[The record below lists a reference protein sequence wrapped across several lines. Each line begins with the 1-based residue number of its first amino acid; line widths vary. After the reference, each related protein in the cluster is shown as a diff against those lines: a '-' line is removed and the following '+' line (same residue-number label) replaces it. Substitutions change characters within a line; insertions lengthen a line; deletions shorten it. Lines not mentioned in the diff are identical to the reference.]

1 MAALQ
6 LSENALVVLKKRY
19 LARDAEGKVMETPEE
34 MFWRVAR
41 NIGLVEGLY
50 LAEAYDPTGK
60 QSSHDQPGPE
70 GPGLSGGGWPERLGA
85 IDGLTR
91 WDWEMLQRA
100 YIWLDRHGHMKLPFP
115 QLVQV
120 IERESARVRSFQDE
134 LYRIMTEKKFMFNS
148 PTLMNAGRELSQLSA
163 CFVLPVEDS
172 LTGIFE
178 SIKHAALIH
187 QSGGGTGMSF
197 SRLRPKNDV
206 VRTTGGVAS
215 GPVSFMRVF
224 NAATEAIKQGGRRR
238 GANMGILR
246 VDHPDILEF
255 ITSKQDNA
263 DITNF
268 NISVGITEEFMRA
281 VKEDAEYDLV
291 NPRTGRAV
299 GRLRAHEVF
308 DRIVDGAWRNGE
320 PGIVF
325 LDRLNRDNPTP
336 DLGQIESTNPCVTGD
351 TWVTTAEGPRQV
363 RELVGRPFEVVVNGR
378 AYRTGRE
385 GFFQTGTRPVVR
397 LRTRE
402 GYTVRLTPDHL
413 VMRVVDRTR
422 RRIESAWVPVAEL
435 RPGDCVL
442 LHNHRSLTG
451 WPGELTE
458 GEGYLLGLLVGDGVL
473 KKDAAVLSVWA
484 GEEAI
489 QDGLA
494 RSGVAAVMNLALK
507 SPEGLLPP
515 SRPAGWF
522 PVRGRGEFRLNLSA
536 VRTLAGRMG
545 MAPGR
550 KTVTA
555 ELERASSEGYR
566 GFLRGLFD
574 CDGSVQGTQDK
585 GVSVRLARSDLD
597 LLRGVQR
604 MLLRLGIASAICEE
618 RRKAGTSLMPDG
630 RGGAREYRV
639 RAQHE
644 LVISGDNT
652 VVFAERVGF
661 GESSKAERLASLLAR
676 YRRTV
681 KRECFLATVLSVED
695 DGVEDV
701 YDVRVPGAH
710 AFDANGIYSHNCGE
724 QPLLPY
730 EACCLGSINLSQAV
744 RPDCHSRGGPGPG
757 LEYAR
762 EAIDW
767 EELAR
772 VSRLGV
778 RYLDN
783 IIDANRYPLPE
794 IEAMAHGNRKIGL
807 GVMGWADM
815 LIKLGIP
822 YDSEEAVRLA
832 QEVMGFIHDRAREAT
847 RELAR
852 ERGAFPNFDRSVFR
866 DGPPVRNATLTTIA
880 PTGTI
885 SIIAGCSSGIEPLF
899 ALAFFRK
906 VLDGRQLVEVNPLFE
921 EVAQREGFYT
931 PELMRVV
938 AERGSVRGLPEVPE
952 RWQRVFV
959 TALEVDPEW
968 HIRMQ
973 AAFQAHTDN
982 AVSKT
987 VNMPNRATRADVEK
1001 VYFLAYELGCKGV
1014 TIYRDRSREEQVLN
1028 VGAVPPVGEAGPE
1041 PDGQAR
1047 GEPGEQA
1054 VPPPPDRAGA
1064 GSMPAEAGVPAAGE
1078 PRQVRAET
1086 VEAVRPAGQPLAA
1099 DGAGAPRAVAADRQ
1113 GGAPPEPA
1121 PGEAETG
1128 GRGGITPRA
1137 RPAVTH
1143 GVTERIKTGCGN
1155 LYVTINEDEY
1165 GLCEVFASMGKSG
1178 GCAASQSEAVARL
1191 ISLALRS
1198 GVQPQS
1204 IVKELR
1210 GIRCPSPAWV
1220 EGGGMVL
1227 SCPDAIGILLERYL
1241 KRRAARES
1249 RAGQGSVAQG
1259 NADGVEAGGSNPGG
1273 GGPRWWD
1280 QMAVSLDPVDNHMGA
1295 CPECGGHL
1303 THESGCLVCHF
1314 CGYSRCG

>member
-1 MAALQ
+1 MAEVK
-6 LSENALVVLKKRY
+6 LSENALVVLRKRY
-19 LARDAEGKVMETPEE
+19 LAKDAEGRVVETPEQ
-34 MFWRVAR
+34 MFRRVAR

-50 LAEAYDPTGK
+50 LPEAYDPEGK
-60 QSSHDQPGPE
+60 QRVHDQPAVCGA
-70 GPGLSGGGWPERLGA
+70 GWPERLGVL
-85 IDGLTR
+85 DGLTR

-100 YIWLDRHGHMKLPFP
+100 YIWLNGRGHMKVTFAELC
-115 QLVQV
+115 QLL
-120 IERESARVRSFQDE
+120 ERAGERLLEFQDE
-134 LYRIMTEKKFMFNS
+134 LYRVMVEKKFMFNS

-172 LTGIFE
+172 LAGIFE

-224 NAATEAIKQGGRRR
+224 NAATEAIKQGGTRR

-255 ITSKQDNA
+255 ITCKQENT

-268 NISVGITEEFMRA
+268 NISVGITEQFMEA
-281 VKEDAEYDLV
+281 VKEDREYDLI
-291 NPRTGRAV
+291 NPRTGQAV
-299 GRLRAHEVF
+299 GRLRAREVF

-336 DLGQIESTNPCVTGD
+336 ELGEIESTNP
-351 TWVTTAEGPRQV
+351 
-363 RELVGRPFEVVVNGR
+363 
-378 AYRTGRE
+378 
-385 GFFQTGTRPVVR
+385 
-397 LRTRE
+397 
-402 GYTVRLTPDHL
+402 
-413 VMRVVDRTR
+413 
-422 RRIESAWVPVAEL
+422 
-435 RPGDCVL
+435 
-442 LHNHRSLTG
+442 
-451 WPGELTE
+451 
-458 GEGYLLGLLVGDGVL
+458 
-473 KKDAAVLSVWA
+473 
-484 GEEAI
+484 
-489 QDGLA
+489 
-494 RSGVAAVMNLALK
+494 
-507 SPEGLLPP
+507 
-515 SRPAGWF
+515 
-522 PVRGRGEFRLNLSA
+522 
-536 VRTLAGRMG
+536 
-545 MAPGR
+545 
-550 KTVTA
+550 
-555 ELERASSEGYR
+555 
-566 GFLRGLFD
+566 
-574 CDGSVQGTQDK
+574 
-585 GVSVRLARSDLD
+585 
-597 LLRGVQR
+597 
-604 MLLRLGIASAICEE
+604 
-618 RRKAGTSLMPDG
+618 
-630 RGGAREYRV
+630 
-639 RAQHE
+639 
-644 LVISGDNT
+644 
-652 VVFAERVGF
+652 
-661 GESSKAERLASLLAR
+661 
-676 YRRTV
+676 
-681 KRECFLATVLSVED
+681 
-695 DGVEDV
+695 
-701 YDVRVPGAH
+701 
-710 AFDANGIYSHNCGE
+710 CGE

-730 EACCLGSINLSQAV
+730 EACCLGSINLSQVV
-744 RPDCHSRGGPGPG
+744 RPDYWSRGWQGAG

-772 VSRLGV
+772 LSRLGV

-783 IIDANRYPLPE
+783 IIDANKYPLPE
-794 IEAMAHGNRKIGL
+794 IEAMARGNRKIGL

-822 YDSEEAVRLA
+822 YDAEEALRLA
-832 QEVMGFIHDRAREAT
+832 DEVMGFIHEKAREAT

-852 ERGAFPNFDRSVFR
+852 ERGAFPNFARSVFR

-906 VLDGRQLVEVNPLFE
+906 VLEGRQLVEVNPLFE
-921 EVAQREGFYT
+921 EVARREGFYT

-938 AERGSVRGLPEVPE
+938 AERGSVRGLPGVPE

-959 TALEVDPEW
+959 TALEVDPAW
-968 HIRMQ
+968 HVRMQ
-973 AAFQAHTDN
+973 AAFQTHTDN

-987 VNMPNRATRADVEK
+987 VNMPNQATREDVAR

-1028 VGAVPPVGEAGPE
+1028 VGAPVQNAGAAA
-1041 PDGQAR
+1041 QT
-1047 GEPGEQA
+1047 
-1054 VPPPPDRAGA
+1054 AGA
-1064 GSMPAEAGVPAAGE
+1064 GEGARPGAEGRGTGTAVPSG
-1078 PRQVRAET
+1078 T
-1086 VEAVRPAGQPLAA
+1086 PAGGPN
-1099 DGAGAPRAVAADRQ
+1099 
-1113 GGAPPEPA
+1113 
-1121 PGEAETG
+1121 
-1128 GRGGITPRA
+1128 GIIPRA
-1137 RPAVTH
+1137 RPAVTR
-1143 GVTERIKTGCGN
+1143 GITERIKTGCGN

-1198 GVQPQS
+1198 GVRPES

-1210 GIRCPSPAWV
+1210 GIRCPSPAWL

-1227 SCPDAIGILLERYL
+1227 SCPDAIGIVLERYL
-1241 KRRAARES
+1241 KRKAAARAAVQGRAAPPAEGPGQATGG
-1249 RAGQGSVAQG
+1249 AGQGEA
-1259 NADGVEAGGSNPGG
+1259 ARDAGGSGTERAAPE
-1273 GGPRWWD
+1273 RE
-1280 QMAVSLDPVDNHMGA
+1280 VVVTLDPVDNHMGA